1 MTALSA
7 APTMRS
13 FHSMHHT
20 TTRIA
25 AALAVALFTA
35 GCGDDPPPLTNPDPP
50 ASITEEFSG
59 TLTPFSARLHLFNAQ
74 AAGTIS
80 VNVVALDPAET
91 VVGVAL
97 GTSTGGTVCQTAVSI
112 ENAGQGT
119 TLNGVARSAGT
130 LCARIYDPTESGFP
144 APVPYTIRVT
154 HF

>member
-20 TTRIA
+20 TTRCA
-25 AALAVALFTA
+25 VALTVALFTA
-35 GCGDDPPPLTNPDPP
+35 GCGDDPPPLTTPDPP
-50 ASITEEFSG
+50 ASITVEFSG
-59 TLTPFSARLHLFNAQ
+59 TLTPASARLHLFNAQ
-74 AAGTIS
+74 TPGTIS
-80 VNVVALDPAET
+80 VNVTSLDPNTT
-91 VVGVAL
+91 VVGLSL

-112 ENAGQGT
+112 ENAIQGT
-119 TLNGVARSAGT
+119 TLNGVARAAGT
-130 LCARIYDPTESGFP
+130 LCARIYDPTDDGFP

>member
-1 MTALSA
+1 
-7 APTMRS
+7 
-13 FHSMHHT
+13 MHHT
-20 TTRIA
+20 TTRLA

-74 AAGTIS
+74 AAGTIA
-80 VNVVALDPAET
+80 VNVSSLDPADT
-91 VVGVAL
+91 VVGIAL
-97 GTSTGGTVCQTAVSI
+97 GTSTGGTVCQIAVSM
-112 ENAGQGT
+112 ENASQGM
-119 TLNGVARSAGT
+119 TLNGVARTAGT
-130 LCARIYDPTESGFP
+130 LCARIYDPTETGFP